1 MVTCNQLVLHATRG
15 LITQRPLYSVYFE
28 LHSIFLVWNTIH
40 LHLDVKMTV
49 QFHSMLMK
57 ATSSLAESDLH
68 PLTYFL
74 WPTFKWI
81 PWRRRRGRR
90 RAICSA
96 DQQQQLRPKIG
107 WNSSVTYLGVKQIGR
122 TQKARLGNLLVV
134 STCKLHGS
142 NGGLQVIGRSIQDCW
157 HQGRAISWKDHATA
171 PQGVIHL
178 AMRSTN
184 QLYLSKNMP
193 GSTARWWLVHYELL

>member
-1 MVTCNQLVLHATRG
+1 MWKWLYNFTVCWWKQLLPW
-15 LITQRPLYSVYFE
+15 LS
-28 LHSIFLVWNTIH
+28 
-40 LHLDVKMTV
+40 
-49 QFHSMLMK
+49 
-57 ATSSLAESDLH
+57 
-68 PLTYFL
+68 LTYIL
-74 WPTFKWI
+74 WPTSSDLLSSRF
-81 PWRRRRGRR
+81 PEEEGEEELS
-90 RAICSA
+90 AEA